1 MKWAPEAEKAIK
13 KVPFF
18 VRKRVRTRV
27 ENEAAAA
34 GRPLVTLTE
43 VQATQRRYLNH
54 MESEMRGYQLDSC
67 FGPGGCP
74 LRTIDSEHL
83 VHRIQTLLG
92 EADLLGFLK
101 KTVAGKL
108 RFHHELRIAVADCPN
123 ACSQPQIKDIG
134 VIGACHPRI
143 TENECSDCGACVEAC
158 PEAAVRMDET
168 AAGPCVT
175 EQCIAC
181 GKCVAVCSTHTLAAG
196 RTGYR
201 VQLGGK
207 LGRHPRL
214 AVELPEVYD
223 EEAVLAII
231 RDCIAFYKSR
241 SRNGRRLAELLT
253 TADIDAYVRLGHFPG
268 QEGDSRP

>member
-34 GRPLVTLTE
+34 GKPLVTTAE

-54 MESEMRGYQLDSC
+54 MEAEMRGYQLDSC
-67 FGPGGCP
+67 FGPSGCP
-74 LRTIDSEHL
+74 NRAIDSAHL
-83 VHRIQTLLG
+83 VERIQKLLDK
-92 EADLLGFLK
+92 ADLLGFLK

-123 ACSQPQIKDIG
+123 ACAQPQIKDIG
-134 VIGACHPRI
+134 IIGASHPRI
-143 TENECSDCGACVEAC
+143 TENECSGCEACVDAC
-158 PEAAVRMDET
+158 PEAAIRIDED
-168 AAGPCVT
+168 AAVPCVKK
-175 EQCIAC
+175 QCLAC
-181 GKCVAVCSTHTLAAG
+181 GKCIAGCPTGTLAVG
-196 RTGYR
+196 PTGYR

-223 EEAVLAII
+223 EDAVLAII
-231 RDCIAFYKSR
+231 RDCIALYKSR
-241 SRNGRRLAELLT
+241 SRNGRRFAELLT
-253 TADIDAYVRLGHFPG
+253 ADDIEAYVRHGHFPG
-268 QEGDSRP
+268 AEGGRRP